1 MKTLILS
8 SLFLLAGASACTPAT
23 QQKVNNAADIVE
35 CKVEVL
41 KPYLDKLTSDQ
52 FMAAVAEKNYF
63 DMLSTLGVDPAEV
76 EATVAALK
84 ACHK

>member
-8 SLFLLAGASACTPAT
+8 SLVLLASTSACTPAT

-35 CKVEVL
+35 CKVSVL
-41 KPYLDKLTSDQ
+41 KPYLDRLTGDQ
-52 FMAAVAEKNYF
+52 FLAAVAEKNYF
-63 DMLSTLGVDPAEV
+63 DMLSTLGVDPTEL